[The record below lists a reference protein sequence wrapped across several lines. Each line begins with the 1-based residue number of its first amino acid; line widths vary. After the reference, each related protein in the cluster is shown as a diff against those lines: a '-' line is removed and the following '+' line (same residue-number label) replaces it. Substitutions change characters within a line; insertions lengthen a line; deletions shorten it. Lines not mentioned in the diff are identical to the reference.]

1 MSTEVKYYRIDN
13 PEDNIRDVIANEDP
27 NDSVFLLESNYRR
40 IGDFLMAMMTYL
52 DLAPEG
58 EENWIVYGGEEIPLS
73 REALGDLL
81 LGFSGKFFDNL
92 SDYLKEYYEGD
103 NAAELLKI
111 IENVRAIAWKGI
123 TGINFPDV
131 LEIRTIREKVQK
143 LKAGGKL

>member
-13 PEDNIRDVIANEDP
+13 PEDNIRDVIVNKNP

-73 REALGDLL
+73 KDALGDLL
-81 LGFSGKFFDNL
+81 LGFSDEFFDNL
-92 SDYLKEYYEGD
+92 SGYLKEYYEGD

-111 IENVRAIAWKGI
+111 IEKRI
-123 TGINFPDV
+123 
-131 LEIRTIREKVQK
+131 
-143 LKAGGKL
+143 